1 MIQALFLAVSAMC
14 ATPAFTEVEVVEK
27 DGEIVCTVHAR
38 HVPIDELM
46 RQIGRESGRTIEG
59 LAELREYPEVE
70 IDLVE
75 RPIDLVVERVCG
87 AAGLR
92 AQVKSKSITVKSDL
106 DGSAT
111 TDELIDMAD
120 VMFVRA
126 LRHFPEA
133 PQAAEAEFL
142 LGDIQERRKNQGA
155 ARTHYDTLI
164 RAFPESPFYIEA
176 LMRTGTILSRL
187 GSWRDAATYWSR
199 VANHPPPNSYAVFAR
214 VELARSLAMS
224 GDGRQALT
232 MIDALD
238 QTAPP
243 VNLAERAD
251 RMYVRAAA
259 LVAAGNGKEGLET
272 LEEAMKAG
280 LDQSVTVDAARLRAD
295 ALDHADRPT
304 EASRAWLAFARTC
317 EDDRKK
323 DAYVR
328 AAQSAEKAGDLL
340 GILFIE
346 RTAVGSGAEARIRP
360 IADAA
365 RTTLGLEEHDEESLI
380 ERLSRAETQCDES
393 AFTLAASLIENVWRD
408 RARLGESDLV
418 RAALVRSRCVEA
430 ADGIAPAIEV
440 LKNALPEIKRPE
452 GRRRIYLLAGELYEK
467 RSQWDLAA
475 QAYGGRL

>member
-1 MIQALFLAVSAMC
+1 MVK
-14 ATPAFTEVEVVEK
+14 VVEK

-199 VANHPPPNSYAVFAR
+199 VANHPPPNSYAVFA
-214 VELARSLAMS
+214 VS
-224 GDGRQALT
+224 
-232 MIDALD
+232 
-238 QTAPP
+238 
-243 VNLAERAD
+243 NW
-251 RMYVRAAA
+251 RAA
-259 LVAAGNGKEGLET
+259 
-272 LEEAMKAG
+272 
-280 LDQSVTVDAARLRAD
+280 
-295 ALDHADRPT
+295 
-304 EASRAWLAFARTC
+304 
-317 EDDRKK
+317 
-323 DAYVR
+323 
-328 AAQSAEKAGDLL
+328 
-340 GILFIE
+340 
-346 RTAVGSGAEARIRP
+346 
-360 IADAA
+360 
-365 RTTLGLEEHDEESLI
+365 
-380 ERLSRAETQCDES
+380 
-393 AFTLAASLIENVWRD
+393 
-408 RARLGESDLV
+408 
-418 RAALVRSRCVEA
+418 
-430 ADGIAPAIEV
+430 
-440 LKNALPEIKRPE
+440 
-452 GRRRIYLLAGELYEK
+452 
-467 RSQWDLAA
+467 
-475 QAYGGRL
+475 